1 MAERKEF
8 FEVSINFE
16 ELENHARSSDSTM
29 RWASAI
35 ELAQLGTEDAI
46 SLLWSLT
53 TDNDE
58 NVRDAAKLG
67 LKQCDQQIVGKVL
80 ASKWSVDAHQ
90 ASSDSVDGVAK
101 HIPWKVRPLEVPSIE
116 NEWAVDA
123 AILNIIQT
131 EGPLTGPRLLRLYGN
146 AAYPNNPRKVPKSR
160 IQTAIK
166 RLEKRGLIAHL
177 EDFSE
182 GELDSWTI
190 YKIGS
195 AEVFVRE
202 QGQRKLSEIPVT
214 EVIAR
219 LQLLMGENF
228 KYSNQDERFKVLV
241 VAYEI
246 KNSELHIVG
255 EILAREW
262 SNLLTTGF

>member
-8 FEVSINFE
+8 FEVFIDFK
-16 ELENHARSSDSTM
+16 ELESHARSADSTM

-35 ELAQLGTEDAI
+35 ELVQLGTKDAI

-53 TDNDE
+53 TDADE

-67 LKQCDQQIVGKVL
+67 LKQCDQQLVGQVL
-80 ASKWSVDAHQ
+80 ASKWSIEPDLKSNTAI
-90 ASSDSVDGVAK
+90 DGVEK
-101 HIPWKVRPLEVPSIE
+101 HISWKVRPLEVPSTE

-123 AILNIIQT
+123 AVLNIIQT

-146 AAYPNNPRKVPKSR
+146 AAYPNNPRKIPKSR
-160 IQTAIK
+160 IQTALK
-166 RLEKRGLIAHL
+166 RLERRALISHIQ
-177 EDFSE
+177 DYFE
-182 GELDSWTI
+182 GEIDSWTL
-190 YKIGS
+190 YKTGS
-195 AEVFVRE
+195 PEVIIRE

-219 LQLLMGENF
+219 VRLIMGDDFDYSGQNQRFEVLL
-228 KYSNQDERFKVLV
+228 KAYS
-241 VAYEI
+241 I
-246 KNSELHIVG
+246 KQAELHIVG

-262 SNLLTTGF
+262 SNLLEV